1 MKSAEPVIR
10 NYHSCF
16 QAFTALSL
24 SFFCGLST
32 LSAAPAERCG
42 GRMDRAQLNRCLEQS
57 LERHRNVAVVY
68 QDVLGEGPGH
78 WDADPLYPSGSVNC
92 IIWLYL
98 LLADTYGSTPAEK
111 EQAMNRIR
119 YFDGQIAFGMRKHF
133 IDNWMALDPEPLVR
147 KDLSSCPG
155 IQTYKVQLDFNRF
168 RNSVGYQCPLYRMR
182 ETSFEIPFVSGD
194 GLIRCAAGFQPGYY
208 VVFPLAS
215 DRYLQKY
222 GTNSGPMGQVHAVLL
237 KVPEKGTGGDGNDL
251 TVYHASIS
259 SGRVVETRLPAY
271 VRNMA
276 NLFRGYAVYE
286 LDPSWNWKRKPAAN
300 KEAREILSCE
310 ARQKGHVGTIFK
322 PVSPS
327 GQ

>member
-1 MKSAEPVIR
+1 
-10 NYHSCF
+10 
-16 QAFTALSL
+16 
-24 SFFCGLST
+24 
-32 LSAAPAERCG
+32 
-42 GRMDRAQLNRCLEQS
+42 MDRAQLNRCLEKS
-57 LERHRNVAVVY
+57 LERYRNVAVVY

-111 EQAMNRIR
+111 EQVMNRVR
-119 YFDGQIAFGMRKHF
+119 YFNGQVAFGMRKHF
-133 IDNWMALDPEPLVR
+133 TDNWMALDPEPLVR
-147 KDLSSCPG
+147 KDLSSCQG
-155 IQTYKVQLDFNRF
+155 VQTHKVQLDFNRF

-182 ETSFEIPFVSGD
+182 ESSFEIPFVGGD
-194 GLIRCAAGFQPGYY
+194 SLIQCAPAFQPGYY

-222 GTNSGPMGQVHAVLL
+222 GTNSGPMAQVHAVLL
-237 KVPEKGTGGDGNDL
+237 KVPAPGAGAEGL

-286 LDPSWNWKRKPAAN
+286 LDPTWNWKRKSPVD
-300 KEAREILSCE
+300 KETREILSCE
-310 ARQKGHVGTIFK
+310 ARLKGSVGAIFK
-322 PVSPS
+322 PVAPS
-327 GQ
+327 AQ